1 MQCQKSWRRPL
12 LSPLCCDTA
21 LLALHGILCDD
32 FGRSII
38 TLYPCLMKTCKFE
51 DVLVTAPA
59 DRSVGRAIIFARH
72 TGKVLACATPAG
84 K

>member
-1 MQCQKSWRRPL
+1 MMIDCFMQCQKSWRRPL
-12 LSPLCCDTA
+12 LSPLCCDTT
-21 LLALHGILCDD
+21 LLALHGVLCDD

-38 TLYPCLMKTCKFE
+38 MPVYENLQ

-59 DRSVGRAIIFARH
+59 DRSVGRAIIFASH
-72 TGKVLACATPAG
+72 TGKLGCATPAG